1 MSLLL
6 ICSKNFENL
15 IFESIF
21 SFMIHNKLLNS
32 CQAVFRPNDSCI
44 NQLISITHDI
54 YRAFEVNPSLEVRG
68 LFLDLSKAFDKAWHE
83 GPLYKFKNNAI
94 NGNALQLIK
103 SFLYNRCQRIVLNDR
118 FSSWLSITVG
128 YQ

>member
-1 MSLLL
+1 
-6 ICSKNFENL
+6 
-15 IFESIF
+15 
-21 SFMIHNKLLNS
+21 MIHDKLLNS

>member
-83 GPLYKFKNNAI
+83 DPLYKFKNNAI